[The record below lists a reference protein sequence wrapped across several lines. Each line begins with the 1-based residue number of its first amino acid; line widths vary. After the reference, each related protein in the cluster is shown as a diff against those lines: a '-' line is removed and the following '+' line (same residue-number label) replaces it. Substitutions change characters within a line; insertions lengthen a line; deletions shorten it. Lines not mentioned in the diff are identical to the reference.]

1 MVDESAVDA
10 AANGFFGAVDA
21 VPTLLSARRGAAAQA
36 LGASRQHACRMRLHA
51 LMSMS
56 TAAAGMSHVAR
67 LVAWPLDTGRR
78 TLLAS
83 VRDRHTS
90 TRTALCTIGLVRTS
104 PSPRAH
110 RGPHQTGSNVV
121 VTGGNGSI
129 YILYAYV
136 QTGSEALPTIGKQKA
151 APAAQ
156 LEVLR
161 DHANSVYDAC
171 INRVYDRLVIHTR
184 DLARSP

>member
-1 MVDESAVDA
+1 MDRIELVDDSAVDA
-10 AANGFFGAVDA
+10 SAIGIFCTTAA
-21 VPTLLSARRGAAAQA
+21 VPTVPAARRGAAAQA
-36 LGASRQHACRMRLHA
+36 RGTSRQHACRMRSHA
-51 LMSMS
+51 LMSMR
-56 TAAAGMSHVAR
+56 AAVAGMSHVAR
-67 LVAWPLDTGRR
+67 LAAWPLDTGRR

-121 VTGGNGSI
+121 VTGGNGSM

-136 QTGSEALPTIGKQKA
+136 QTGSEALPTIGNRWA
-151 APAAQ
+151 ATAAQ
-156 LEVLR
+156 LEVLS
-161 DHANSVYDAC
+161 DHAKQ
-171 INRVYDRLVIHTR
+171 RV
-184 DLARSP
+184 